1 MTDATAS
8 PPHTHQPWPG
18 IRGVLR
24 SIANGAPGTTM
35 PRSIPALLPFVFAI
49 ALSSAA
55 SAQGV
60 PSTRPGAAAAD
71 SSARAT
77 RPTTASPSDT
87 GQKAGAAKG
96 TVVSGFVLDSMTNQP
111 LAGAVVLLSGTSRS
125 VTTDA
130 GGRFRFELDTLA
142 DGPYTIGFFH
152 PMLDSL
158 GITPPTRQ
166 ILVQRGQQTF
176 VELAVPSMR
185 TISYS
190 LCPDTALTDGRGLV
204 TGIVRDAATD
214 KPLDSVRVVLMWT
227 GMSVGNTSVVKVPKA
242 VSVLTDNQGSYHAC
256 GVPTGTRVTAQA
268 RTKTQRSGWIEVS
281 VPDGGIAMRN
291 FLIGTRPP
299 AAVAARAA
307 ADTGGSA
314 PAAPLGTATLTGT
327 ITATNGQPLQGAQI
341 LLLGTQLGARSD
353 ESGAFRLGGLPGG
366 TQSIEVRQIGYA
378 PRRYAVDLS
387 PHRESK
393 LSVVLEERAV
403 VLEAVEVAGKKGSG
417 IPGFDARA
425 KRGFGTFITRD
436 DIEKRGAI
444 RTTDLFRTIPGV
456 QVQWNGSGYTVQ
468 MTRASASYCPVQYYI
483 NGSPFLASPGDDM
496 DMIVQPQDIQAIEVY
511 KGATDTPAE
520 FQGSGGAA
528 CGTIVIWTR
537 KGGS

>member
-1 MTDATAS
+1 
-8 PPHTHQPWPG
+8 
-18 IRGVLR
+18 
-24 SIANGAPGTTM
+24 M
-35 PRSIPALLPFVFAI
+35 PRSTTALLLL
-49 ALSSAA
+49 ALTISTAA
-55 SAQGV
+55 TAQSV
-60 PSTRPGAAAAD
+60 PRNKPRAAAAD
-71 SSARAT
+71 SAAGAKRPSA
-77 RPTTASPSDT
+77 ASPSDT
-87 GQKAGAAKG
+87 GQGAPAKHA

-111 LAGAVVLLSGTSRS
+111 LVGAIVLLSGSSRS

-130 GGRFRFELDTLA
+130 GGRFRFELDTLTE
-142 DGPYTIGFFH
+142 GSYTIGFFH
-152 PMLDSL
+152 PTLDSL
-158 GITPPTRQ
+158 GITPPTRT
-166 ILVQRGQQTF
+166 IEVHRGTQNF

-185 TISYS
+185 TITYS

-242 VSVLTDNQGSYHAC
+242 VSVLTDNEGSYHAC

-268 RTKTQRSGWIEVS
+268 RTNTQRSGWIEVS

-299 AAVAARAA
+299 PTVAARTA
-307 ADTGGSA
+307 ADTGARAA
-314 PAAPLGTATLTGT
+314 PQPLGTAVLTGT
-327 ITATNGQPLQGAQI
+327 IAATNGQPLQGAQI

-353 ESGAFRLGGLPGG
+353 EAGAFRLSGLPGG

-387 PHRESK
+387 PHRAST

-417 IPGFDARA
+417 IPGFDARQ
-425 KRGFGTFITRD
+425 KRGFGSFITRD

-456 QVQWNGSGYTVQ
+456 QVNWNGSGYTVQ
-468 MTRASASYCPVQYYI
+468 MSRASTGYCPVQYYI
-483 NGSPFLASPGDDM
+483 DGSPFLASPDDDM
-496 DMIVQPQDIQAIEVY
+496 DSIVQPQDIQAIEVY
-511 KGATDTPAE
+511 KGATETPAE

-537 KGGS
+537 RGGQ

>member
-1 MTDATAS
+1 
-8 PPHTHQPWPG
+8 
-18 IRGVLR
+18 
-24 SIANGAPGTTM
+24 M
-35 PRSIPALLPFVFAI
+35 PRSIPALLLLALAI
-49 ALSSAA
+49 SAAASAQSVSRTKPGVVAPDSAA
-55 SAQGV
+55 SAKRQG
-60 PSTRPGAAAAD
+60 T
-71 SSARAT
+71 AT
-77 RPTTASPSDT
+77 PSDT
-87 GQKAGAAKG
+87 GKGAQAARA

-111 LAGAVVLLSGTSRS
+111 LANAVVLLSGTSHS

-130 GGRFRFELDTLA
+130 GGRFRFELDSVT
-142 DGPYTIGFFH
+142 GGSYTIGFFH
-152 PMLDSL
+152 PTLDSL

-166 ILVQRGQQTF
+166 ILVRPGSQNF

-185 TISYS
+185 TITYS
-190 LCPDTALTDGRGLV
+190 LCPDTALTEGRGLV
-204 TGIVRDAATD
+204 AGVVRDAATD

-242 VSVLTDNQGSYHAC
+242 VSVLTDQAGSYHAC

-268 RTKTQRSGWIEVS
+268 RTSTQRSGWIEVS
-281 VPDGGIAMRN
+281 IPDGGLAMRN

-299 AAVAARAA
+299 AAVAARTATDTSTRAA
-307 ADTGGSA
+307 
-314 PAAPLGTATLTGT
+314 PQPLGTAILTGT

-341 LLLGTQLGARSD
+341 LLLGTQLGSRSD
-353 ESGAFRLGGLPGG
+353 EAGAFRLGGLPGG

-387 PHRESK
+387 PQRESK

-417 IPGFDARA
+417 IPEFDARQ

-436 DIEKRGAI
+436 DIEKRGAL

-456 QVQWNGSGYTVQ
+456 QVAWNGTGYTVQ
-468 MTRASASYCPVQYYI
+468 MSRSSSSYCPVQYYI
-483 NGSPFLASPGDDM
+483 DGAPFLASPDDDM
-496 DMIVQPQDIQAIEVY
+496 DMIVQPSDIQAIEVY
-511 KGATDTPAE
+511 KGGTETPAQ

-537 KGGS
+537 RGGS